1 MSNDVRGD
9 YTIADMTSP
18 ECWTC
23 MFQTAS
29 KGILYGTGRQVYGAV
44 LLFISYYVL
53 ALPIGI
59 PLMFLTWLRSAGT
72 FHIVTQSKI

>member
-9 YTIADMTSP
+9 YTKADITSQ
-18 ECWTC
+18 ECCTC
-23 MFQTAS
+23 TFQTAS
-29 KGILYGTGRQVYGAV
+29 KGILYGTGRQVFGAV

-72 FHIVTQSKI
+72 FHIMITSKI